1 MIEEL
6 KHETFER
13 YNVVF
18 LFYNENDS
26 YVIETES
33 LNQIDIKYK
42 RGLIQILDDTYL
54 FYFAQDFY
62 FLIENILDLVL
73 STYYLFQAIQLL
85 Y

>member
-6 KHETFER
+6 KNETFER

-33 LNQIDIKYK
+33 LNQIDIKYVK
-42 RGLIQILDDTYL
+42 GD
-54 FYFAQDFY
+54 
-62 FLIENILDLVL
+62 
-73 STYYLFQAIQLL
+73 
-85 Y
+85 

>member
-6 KHETFER
+6 KNETFER

-33 LNQIDIKYK
+33 LNQIK

-54 FYFAQDFY
+54 FYYAQDFY
-62 FLIENILDLVL
+62 F
-73 STYYLFQAIQLL
+73 FF
-85 Y
+85 

>member
-1 MIEEL
+1 MIFYSFNIETRLKSVEAFACLIARMIEEL

-33 LNQIDIKYK
+33 LNQIAIKY
-42 RGLIQILDDTYL
+42 R
-54 FYFAQDFY
+54 
-62 FLIENILDLVL
+62 
-73 STYYLFQAIQLL
+73 
-85 Y
+85 